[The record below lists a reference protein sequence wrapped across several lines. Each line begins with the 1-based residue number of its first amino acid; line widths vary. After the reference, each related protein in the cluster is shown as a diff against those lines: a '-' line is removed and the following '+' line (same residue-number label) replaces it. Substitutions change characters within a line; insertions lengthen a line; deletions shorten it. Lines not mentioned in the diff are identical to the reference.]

1 MDNLAVYLLIF
12 TLNFIWISALITYFT
27 SKYFEYKLKNSAINN
42 INNAVSP
49 ISYSLMLLVIEGL
62 RRQRN

>member
-12 TLNFIWISALITYFT
+12 TLNFIWISALITYCA
-27 SKYFEYKLKNSAINN
+27 SKYYEYKLRHGTINN